1 MPKWEGYGRF
11 CSLARGLDLVGER
24 WTLVIIQELMH
35 AARRYS
41 DLRSLLPGIGSNVL
55 SDRLRRLE
63 TGNLVQRIPGPVGE
77 GVQYAL
83 TDRGRALGPALAMF
97 REWGLDELLPSAGAA
112 GGPAAYDLSYAV
124 PAHAGLHETYEW
136 RIDQDT
142 YHLDIDGTCLTVTPG
157 PAGAPP
163 AGAPPAVTVR
173 TTRDFMRRWVAGEV
187 SWDQGRADGRV
198 HVRGTD
204 SAWNRMLLATGYPG
218 RPRDLARRLF
228 PPQAGTKAKPAEP
241 GRPPAQQ
248 DTHRGAGR

>member
-1 MPKWEGYGRF
+1 VPKWEGYGRF

-41 DLRSLLPGIGSNVL
+41 DLRALLPGIGSNVL

-63 TGNLVQRIPGPVGE
+63 TGNLVQRIPGPIGE
-77 GVQYAL
+77 GVQYTL

-97 REWGLDELLPSAGAA
+97 RQWGLDELLPPADPAGEQV
-112 GGPAAYDLSYAV
+112 AYDLSYAV
-124 PAHAGLHETYEW
+124 PAHAALRETYEW

-142 YHLDIDGTCLTVTPG
+142 YHLGIDGTCLTVTPG
-157 PAGAPP
+157 PAATT
-163 AGAPPAVTVR
+163 PAVTVR

-204 SAWNRMLLATGYPG
+204 TAWNRMLLATGYPG
-218 RPRDLARRLF
+218 RAHDLARRLF
-228 PPQAGTKAKPAEP
+228 PPQAGAKAKPAEP

-248 DTHRGAGR
+248 DTHTAARRA